1 MGQVLVTISS
11 SLQSSRALTAI
22 ISDQNKIYKMEVREK
37 ERAINECLIICFFFT
52 LSAMLCGSVAC
63 PLLAL
68 TLCRGCVG
76 GPLPPPP
83 AAVTPPEVGP

>member
-1 MGQVLVTISS
+1 MFDDL
-11 SLQSSRALTAI
+11 
-22 ISDQNKIYKMEVREK
+22 
-37 ERAINECLIICFFFT
+37 FFFT